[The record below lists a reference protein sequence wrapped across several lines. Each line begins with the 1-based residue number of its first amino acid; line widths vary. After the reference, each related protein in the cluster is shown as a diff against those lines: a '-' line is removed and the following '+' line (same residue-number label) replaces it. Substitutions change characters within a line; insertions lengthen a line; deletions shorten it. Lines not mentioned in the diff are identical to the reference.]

1 MSKADSGHFSGTKGA
16 NKALVDELVSN
27 GEKCTPENIVGITKA
42 SSGKIV
48 WLETGS
54 KSAGLKHIIEEHGS
68 QFNGKGISNEE
79 IPNYIMEA
87 VHQGNVVGYQGKKN
101 PRTIYEFIYEGKKQ
115 RVAISIGLNG
125 FVVGANP
132 KRVKE

>member
-1 MSKADSGHFSGTKGA
+1 MSKGISGHFSRTNGA
-16 NKALVDELVSN
+16 NKALIDELVSN
-27 GEKCTPENIVGITKA
+27 GEKCTPQNIVGITRDF
-42 SSGKIV
+42 SGKIV

-68 QFNGKGISNEE
+68 QFHEKCISNDE

-115 RVAISIGLNG
+115 RVAISIALNG
-125 FVVGANP
+125 FIVGANP
-132 KRVKE
+132 KAVKE